1 MEKYFFFYLSKVT
14 LREVG
19 STGFWKDK
27 FIARLSIF
35 FSKMVKMNLQ
45 RIYGNPITYENLTYG
60 QIHNLL
66 VDPGIQVCTDF
77 KLQNKIWKEKVA
89 SMQEVG
95 TFCQQYG
102 IETIRALSAMQ
113 KRKIRK
119 QSKPINTYKKNL
131 TR

>member
-60 QIHNLL
+60 QIHNLV
-66 VDPGIQVCTDF
+66 VDTGHRFVLIS
-77 KLQNKIWKEKVA
+77 NYKIKFEK
-89 SMQEVG
+89 
-95 TFCQQYG
+95 
-102 IETIRALSAMQ
+102 
-113 KRKIRK
+113 KR
-119 QSKPINTYKKNL
+119 
-131 TR
+131 